1 MAESGNDRHD
11 EDDAPGTDTRR
22 AGRPGRGD
30 EWTEKRARV
39 LSGLVAVVWQSRAEL
54 READPTVERRQPS
67 ITMSLLGLGVRR
79 ALNPELQIFLY
90 NSLSII
96 RTSAELANVR

>member
-1 MAESGNDRHD
+1 
-11 EDDAPGTDTRR
+11 
-22 AGRPGRGD
+22 
-30 EWTEKRARV
+30 V

-90 NSLSII
+90 NSLSIL